1 LILVR
6 AIKYE
11 KSVGAHCGGFERRKG
26 LRKRPGKGLPALPTR
41 FRAGTDTTS
50 ATVGVIPSRSSNC
63 SHWMSR
69 PRLAPASRVPARVPP
84 EDVGGF
90 GGHERF
96 LAIMADRDDPEHAD
110 MKQWCGGHFDPGW
123 FDLRAPT
130 RT

>member
-1 LILVR
+1 
-6 AIKYE
+6 
-11 KSVGAHCGGFERRKG
+11 
-26 LRKRPGKGLPALPTR
+26 
-41 FRAGTDTTS
+41 
-50 ATVGVIPSRSSNC
+50 
-63 SHWMSR
+63 MSR

-123 FDLRAPT
+123 FDLT
-130 RT
+130 RTDKNVKNALKANVADVSTNRKPGGYPGIVINAVDVDSSHPT